1 MSSIDEILSLCETR
15 IGYQFQDRTLLRR
28 CLTHSS
34 SAETRLDS
42 NERLEFL
49 GDAVLGLVICDHLFQ
64 LYPEQREGQLTQM
77 KSYLVSRQVC
87 ARVARLLEIAPLI
100 LVGRGLQSIPE
111 SILSAVI
118 ESLIAGIY
126 FDGGLSAARD
136 FILFGFREELALCR
150 PLDTENFKSQLQE
163 YTQRELGT
171 TPEYL
176 LVEETG
182 PDHAREFGVAA
193 RIKDAVFEIGRGRS
207 KKEAEQHAARNAVLS
222 LQRLELES
230 KSLAVC
236 CDAETCESVDC
247 QSVGKE
253 IVVSQAECDIVMV
266 EVVEQITTE
275 TVICHSTETCDAEKE
290 CPQQNTEK
298 KANADVKTIEAEV
311 LFRPESAALRFL
323 PEGPYSLG
331 YGRMSWV
338 GIQHGADSTVGS
350 INVLNLSEGSN
361 QTFELPGRP
370 GFAFPTDRPGV
381 FVTGFERSVVL
392 FDTAT
397 GQVTPL
403 VEGIE
408 SAVSNTI
415 INDAVVYE
423 GNLIFGCKELEFKTK
438 KAGLYLW
445 RRSDGK
451 TIQLRND
458 QICSNGKAVI
468 SDAAG
473 NLTLFDIDSCTR
485 QITRCSLN
493 IAEGTVGPLEVVVDM
508 TSESVFP
515 DGMLLT
521 PDHKSLIV
529 ALYDPGD
536 PAAGAARQYSVST
549 GELEAV
555 WTCPGSPRVTCPQ
568 LVERNGQVCLVL
580 TSAVEHM
587 PAEQLEKHP
596 NAGCLFIG
604 ATSFSSIGDQPVF
617 PCP

>member
-1 MSSIDEILSLCETR
+1 MSSIDEILCLCETR
-15 IGYQFQDRTLLRR
+15 IGYQFKDRTLLRR

-64 LYPEQREGQLTQM
+64 LYPDQREGQLTQM

-87 ARVARLLEIAPLI
+87 ARVAKLLEIAPLI

-126 FDGGLSAARD
+126 FDGGLSAAHD

-176 LVEETG
+176 LLEETG

-193 RIKDAVFEIGRGRS
+193 RVKDSVFEIGRGRS
-207 KKEAEQHAARNAVLS
+207 KKEAEQHAARHAVLS
-222 LQRLELES
+222 LQRMESEAKLEIASSES
-230 KSLAVC
+230 TTHEE
-236 CDAETCESVDC
+236 DANAPAEEKDF
-247 QSVGKE
+247 GD
-253 IVVSQAECDIVMV
+253 QATCDIVMIQ
-266 EVVEQITTE
+266 VVEQATE
-275 TVICHSTETCDAEKE
+275 ILICHPTDVVGDLTSPEN
-290 CPQQNTEK
+290 CPQM
-298 KANADVKTIEAEV
+298 KANVPVNTIEAEV

-331 YGRMSWV
+331 KGRMSWV

-350 INVLNLSEGSN
+350 INILNLNDGTN
-361 QTFELPGRP
+361 QTFDLPGRP
-370 GFAFPTDRPGV
+370 GFAFPTDRAGV
-381 FVTGFERSVVL
+381 FVTGFERSVGL
-392 FDTAT
+392 FDTSS
-397 GQVTPL
+397 GQFTPL
-403 VEGIE
+403 VEGLE
-408 SAVSNTI
+408 AAVSNTI
-415 INDAVVYE
+415 INDAVVYQ
-423 GNLIFGCKELEFKTK
+423 GNLIFGCKELEFKTQ

-458 QICSNGKAVI
+458 QICSNGKAII
-468 SDAAG
+468 SDASG
-473 NLTLFDIDSCTR
+473 NLTLFDIDSCTK

-493 IAEGTVGPLEVVVDM
+493 IAEGTVGPLEVVVDL

-555 WTCPGSPRVTCPQ
+555 WACPGSPRVTCPQ
-568 LVERNGQVCLVL
+568 LIERNGQVCLVL

-587 PAEQLEKHP
+587 PAEQLAKHP

-604 ATSFSSIGDQPVF
+604 ATSFASIGDQPVF